1 MAANPFATPGEWLR
15 CALHA
20 HTTNSDGELAPT
32 LLARHYARAGFDV
45 LAITDHHVRTV
56 EPSTENLLII
66 PSTELDARVGGTDRD
81 THVLAFG
88 VSAEP
93 APRGGELLELDE
105 IVRWVRNDGGVP
117 FLAHSYW
124 SGLRTVDFEACEGLV
139 GIEIYNAGCE
149 LETGRGLATL
159 HWDEALE
166 AGHHLLGIA
175 TDDCHHPGFDSSL
188 AWVWVRSGVRS
199 AESVLVALREGAFY
213 SSTGPR
219 IHALT
224 VEADAVVFRSS
235 PVRSARLLTVRKQGT
250 AVGAGRL
257 GYVHSARVLELDD
270 RGEITAAR
278 LARPGSTSYGRLEL
292 RDAEGGVAWTN
303 PLWS

>member
-188 AWVWVRSGVRS
+188 AWVWVRSARAVGGIRARS
-199 AESVLVALREGAFY
+199 ASRGSVLQL
-213 SSTGPR
+213 
-219 IHALT
+219 
-224 VEADAVVFRSS
+224 D
-235 PVRSARLLTVRKQGT
+235 RSAHSRADCRGGRSRLPLEPGSKREASNSEEAGNGGGR
-250 AVGAGRL
+250 GAPRL
-257 GYVHSARVLELDD
+257 CPQC
-270 RGEITAAR
+270 
-278 LARPGSTSYGRLEL
+278 ARPRTGRP
-292 RDAEGGVAWTN
+292 R
-303 PLWS
+303 